1 MQKSNDIYRA
11 HEAYRKYKADL
22 KITQIRLMH
31 CGKEEEAFYYK
42 NLLNQLEKIREKRH
56 LAQKEME
63 KSIKEEQNEEKIL
76 YEQILQIIMQIYED
90 YEKVDDTVKLNM
102 FQKATHLVQEQL
114 KNKDNRVKNDEK
126 EKIEES
132 ER

>member
-56 LAQKEME
+56 LAL
-63 KSIKEEQNEEKIL
+63 IGEQNEEKIL